1 MNNNNNILIITGGT
15 GGHVIP
21 ALNFLNYLNDN
32 SKNVFLITDNRG
44 HKYIKNTDKKNIY
57 KIYSSHLTGNII
69 FKLLGLTKLLIGFLQ
84 SLIIFI
90 KLQPKIVISFGSY
103 ASFGP
108 LICFVFFKFLFKTK
122 LYLHEQN
129 SLIGQTNN
137 LFSNKANKIFVNF
150 DKEYPSLNKYK
161 NKIFVVGLPQKKIN
175 ENSNYIQNKNE
186 NNINFLIFAG
196 SQGSLDIL
204 NYFSKLINDIKKL
217 SNVKKINF
225 IVQCPIQMQYQ
236 IKNLLGNNNFNFE
249 IKSFFNNFEDILSKT
264 NIALCRSGA
273 GTIND
278 LINYK
283 IPAIILPL
291 PSSKNNHQFE
301 NAKILFDIGC
311 AILADKES
319 KELHKILL
327 FIRNVIDDKNFNN
340 SLLDKYSK
348 IKRYNTNLL
357 MWNHIQDDQ

>member
-1 MNNNNNILIITGGT
+1 MKKNKILIITGGT

-21 ALNFLNYLNDN
+21 AINFFNYLKNN
-32 SKNVFLITDNRG
+32 SNNVFLVTDNRG
-44 HKYIKNTDKKNIY
+44 YQYISNIDKKNIL
-57 KIYSSHLTGNII
+57 KIHSSHLTGNIN

-84 SLIIFI
+84 SLIIYI
-90 KLQPKIVISFGSY
+90 KLRPKTIVSFGSY
-103 ASFGP
+103 ASFAP
-108 LICFVFFKFLFKTK
+108 LICFVFFKYFFKTK

-129 SLIGQTNN
+129 SLIGQTNK
-137 LFSNKANKIFVNF
+137 LFSKKANKIFVNF

-161 NKIFVVGLPQKKIN
+161 NKIVVVGLPQKKIN
-175 ENSNYIQNKNE
+175 ENSYYIQNKNE

-204 NYFSKLINDIKKL
+204 NYFSKLINEIKKL
-217 SNVKKINF
+217 PNLKKINF
-225 IVQCPIQMQYQ
+225 IVQCPTQMQDQ
-236 IKNLLGNNNFNFE
+236 IKNLLSNNNFNFQ

-301 NAKILFDIGC
+301 NAKILLDIGC
-311 AILADKES
+311 AILADRDS
-319 KELHKILL
+319 KELNKILM
-327 FIRNVIDDKNFNN
+327 FMRNVIDDKSFNN
-340 SLLDKYSK
+340 SLIDKYSK